1 MIYLLSQA
9 VEHLEELMSLEKMKI
24 AYFSAEY
31 PLRVYSGLRFTWTRT
46 GEATIQIVTSDM
58 VKK

>member
-1 MIYLLSQA
+1 MT
-9 VEHLEELMSLEKMKI
+9 I
-24 AYFSAEY
+24 AYFSTEY
-31 PLRVYSGLRFTWTRT
+31 PSMFYSGLRFAWTRI

>member
-1 MIYLLSQA
+1 
-9 VEHLEELMSLEKMKI
+9 MKI

-31 PLRVYSGLRFTWTRT
+31 PPMVYSGLRFAWTRI
-46 GEATIQIVTSDM
+46 GEATLQIVTSDM

>member
-24 AYFSAEY
+24 AYFSTEY
-31 PLRVYSGLRFTWTRT
+31 PSMVCSGLRFTWTRT
-46 GEATIQIVTSDM
+46 GETRRHY
-58 VKK
+58 KL